1 MLKLTNMI
9 FFFNNPLN
17 FVTTNFYLHTK
28 MSIKTTPKTAITKR
42 LTHCRP
48 IEINLIFNKQPSSVD
63 MNHFIVS
70 INRKK
75 KPMQIFTVVFFFTK
89 IKIRQRIFRPKGW
102 KQRND
107 EAKVQPGPLSSR
119 WNVNIFKR
127 RIWATKNFPA
137 KVERRFS
144 AKWKQYGASRLF
156 SFRIDENVR
165 GNESKNRHL

>member
-70 INRKK
+70 INRKE
-75 KPMQIFTVVFFFTK
+75 KPMQIFTVVFFFHKNKNQTENFSTERLK
-89 IKIRQRIFRPKGW
+89 TAQRWGKSSTWAIVESVKCQYFQKAHLSNKKFSGKGRTSLFREVETIWCIAIVQFSNRW
-102 KQRND
+102 KC
-107 EAKVQPGPLSSR
+107 SR
-119 WNVNIFKR
+119 KW
-127 RIWATKNFPA
+127 
-137 KVERRFS
+137 VE
-144 AKWKQYGASRLF
+144 
-156 SFRIDENVR
+156 E
-165 GNESKNRHL
+165 